1 MIFLILQSVMLL
13 LIVLDPFTNAPYFYT
28 LTKELN
34 SETRSS
40 IIKKSI
46 VVAALILFIFA
57 VIGDTLLSSLGIKVD
72 DFRIAGGMILLI
84 YSILGLLEIPLMPKR
99 DVEKISIVPMAT
111 PLLAGPG
118 ALTLVIYIKYTWG
131 FLVTIVSLAV
141 SISITLAIL
150 LAGGVVLKLLGRNG
164 TLVLDKMMSM
174 LMAAY
179 AVSLIREGF
188 LNLLTTV

>member
-1 MIFLILQSVMLL
+1 MLL

-40 IIKKSI
+40 IIKKSV